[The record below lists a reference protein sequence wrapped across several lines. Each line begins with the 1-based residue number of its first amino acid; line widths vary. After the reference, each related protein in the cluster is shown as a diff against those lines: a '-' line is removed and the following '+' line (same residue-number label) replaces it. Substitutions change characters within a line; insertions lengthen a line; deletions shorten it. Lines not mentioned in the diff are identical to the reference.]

1 MQTEREPLNG
11 TGLEPVQPDVMRRA
25 FSTVFALGLVAAVGT
40 GCVSR
45 YKLDA
50 EAPTH
55 AAQAKLKVKVNRD
68 ELRQLTVT
76 VDHLAPP
83 AKLGQGHSAYAVW
96 IAVPGHGVTKMGLL
110 DYNDRRRRGTL
121 KATTPHPKFEV
132 IITLEKNSSAS
143 APSPEVIVAKVVGRA
158 S

>member
-1 MQTEREPLNG
+1 MTSL
-11 TGLEPVQPDVMRRA
+11 L
-25 FSTVFALGLVAAVGT
+25 ALGLTAAVST
-40 GCVSR
+40 GCAAR

-68 ELRQLTVT
+68 DLRELKVT

-83 AKLGQGHSAYAVW
+83 GKLGAQYKAYGVW
-96 IAVPGHGVTKMGLL
+96 IQVPGHGTTKVGLL
-110 DYNDRRRRGTL
+110 DYNEKRRRGTL
-121 KATTPHPKFEV
+121 DATTPHAKFEV
-132 IITLEKNSSAS
+132 IITLESNTSAA
-143 APSPEVIVAKVVGRA
+143 APSNAVIVSKVVGK

>member
-1 MQTEREPLNG
+1 MTSL
-11 TGLEPVQPDVMRRA
+11 L
-25 FSTVFALGLVAAVGT
+25 ALGMFTAVST
-40 GCVSR
+40 GCAAR

-68 ELRQLTVT
+68 DLRELKVT

-83 AKLGQGHSAYAVW
+83 GKLGAQYKAYGVW
-96 IAVPGHGVTKMGLL
+96 IRVPGHSTTKVGLL
-110 DYNDRRRRGTL
+110 DYNEKRRRGTL
-121 KATTPHPKFEV
+121 DATTPHAKFEV
-132 IITLEKNSSAS
+132 IITLESNTSGA
-143 APSPEVIVAKVVGRA
+143 APSNDVIVSKIVGK